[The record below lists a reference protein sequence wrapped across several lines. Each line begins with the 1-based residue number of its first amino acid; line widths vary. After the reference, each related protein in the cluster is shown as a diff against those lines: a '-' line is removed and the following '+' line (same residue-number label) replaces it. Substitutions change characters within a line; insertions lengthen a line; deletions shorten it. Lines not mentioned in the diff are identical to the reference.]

1 LVTVA
6 ALPEMEPAI
15 VEENVL
21 VPAMVW
27 AVVKST
33 KFCVVDPVPPA
44 EIGKVPEVIA
54 VVLVVYKAPPLV

>member
-1 LVTVA
+1 MVD
-6 ALPEMEPAI
+6 
-15 VEENVL
+15 ENVF

-33 KFCVVDPVPPA
+33 KFWVVDPVPPA
-44 EIGKVPEVIA
+44 LTGSVPDVIA